1 VVFTLIDADNQ
12 GMNGN
17 TMATV
22 RMILAGLMACGFAF
36 ADDVASADAGLPAQ
50 TTAAK
55 AKPAVTGKKPV
66 KAAKVASVPIA
77 PTRPS
82 KNASDSKQASTRAGS
97 GRMQVEEPKASVSMG
112 TAKESRN
119 WQKTHARGLT
129 EVQKQAFRERK
140 EKMEGL
146 IAVIKEKRKAL
157 RDAKPEERAVLA
169 RELHSL
175 ILEKD
180 LEKDPDPA
188 SAAASTARVGADA
201 KASDH
206 PTRPSAQAD
215 AVKPHADAA
224 KKAEAAEQRRQ
235 RIERYQSQK
244 KEELR
249 RLQIEKQRSGLDNGV
264 QPGST
269 LSVQAAEED

>member
-1 VVFTLIDADNQ
+1 
-12 GMNGN
+12 
-17 TMATV
+17 MATV
-22 RMILAGLMACGFAF
+22 RMILAGAGLMACGFAF
-36 ADDVASADAGLPAQ
+36 AENAASVDADPPAK
-50 TTAAK
+50 TATAK
-55 AKPAVTGKKPV
+55 AKPATTAKKQAKAADFSGEPHSV
-66 KAAKVASVPIA
+66 KASKAASEAK
-77 PTRPS
+77 
-82 KNASDSKQASTRAGS
+82 KASTRAGS
-97 GRMQVEEPKASVSMG
+97 GRMQVEEPNAAVSMG

-180 LEKDPDPA
+180 LEKDLEKNPDPA
-188 SAAASTARVGADA
+188 SAAASTARVGAEA

-215 AVKPHADAA
+215 AVKPNADAA
-224 KKAEAAEQRRQ
+224 KKTEAAEQRRQ